1 MKGYRT
7 RLTNLFFAFLGAAP
21 LLAQPLDKVDTL
33 SASVIVANHDRA
45 VLSGLTSLDG
55 SRLRAG
61 VSLLGVPD
69 IVRSLKMLPG
79 VAAGMEITAGL
90 YVHGGDGSDNLFLL
104 DGVPLFQVAHLGGML
119 SSFNTEA
126 IAALDFYKSGFP
138 ARFGGRLSSVV
149 DIVSESGD
157 YQNYHGSVSVGLLDG
172 QVAVGGPVVKD
183 RLSFHVA
190 LRRSWPDLVLSPVL
204 SIRNAHNQKKT
215 TGLYYMYDVNLAL
228 NWSLS
233 PIDEIRVRLYQGKD
247 HFRYST
253 SLSEKFYGKQ
263 IYEEESY
270 TRLRMDWGNFALS
283 SSWRHFFSAG
293 APFEARVYYSRGFS
307 DIGYGT
313 RSASM
318 RGDHPKENTFEG
330 QDVGDVARMGMGVRQ
345 MVYLNRH
352 RLEFGVDYQNTKF
365 FFPNSAAE
373 SRNGGVFLEDKILL
387 GLIQV
392 VGGLRM
398 DAYAF
403 ESNFLFKP
411 QPRAKISC
419 RVTPDLVLNAS
430 YTTMVQFAHLLTSVL
445 LDLPTNRWGPSSA
458 ALPPSEACQATLG
471 FDYSPSAQ
479 LSVRGEAYYK
489 SMDNLFMYTGT
500 TTLFPPADCSE
511 REFACGRGRAYGVDL
526 EGKFCTD
533 RSESVLNYSLSWSQR
548 YFEEIFNDWF
558 FDRYDN
564 RHKISFRHTQRFGEK
579 IRLTLTWDYHSGN
592 RVTFP
597 EQIVKDGQGIT
608 FLYSSPN
615 NMRMPAWHRLDLSCE
630 VRSVTKKGH
639 ESLWAFGLCN
649 VYGRKNPLVVML
661 ADMESNPGYYYLKG
675 YSLPPLIPSVSYT
688 YKF

>member
-1 MKGYRT
+1 MKGFHT
-7 RLTNLFFAFLGAAP
+7 LFANLILTCLGVAP

-33 SASVIVANHDRA
+33 SASVIVASHDRA
-45 VLSGLTSLDG
+45 VLSGLTTFDG
-55 SRLRAG
+55 SRLRTG
-61 VSLLGVPD
+61 VSVLGVPD

-126 IAALDFYKSGFP
+126 INTLGFYKSGFP

-149 DIVSESGD
+149 DIVSKSGD
-157 YQNYHGSVSVGLLDG
+157 YQKYHGSVSIGLLDG
-172 QVAVGGPVVKD
+172 QVAVGGPIVKD
-183 RLSFHVA
+183 KLRFHVA

-204 SIRNAHNQKKT
+204 SIQNAHNQKKT
-215 TGLYYMYDVNLAL
+215 TGSYYMYDVNLAL
-228 NWSLS
+228 NWSPNL
-233 PIDEIRVRLYQGKD
+233 IDEFCVRLYQGKD

-253 SLSEKFYGKQ
+253 SLIEKFYGKQ

-283 SSWRHFFSAG
+283 SSWRHAFSAR
-293 APFEARVYYSRGFS
+293 APFEMRVYYSRGFS

-313 RSASM
+313 RSVSM
-318 RGDHPKENTFEG
+318 RGDYPEEKTFEG
-330 QDVGDVARMGMGVRQ
+330 QDVGDVARVGMKIRQ
-345 MVYLNRH
+345 MLYLDRH
-352 RLEFGVDYQNTKF
+352 RLEFGADYQNTEF
-365 FFPNSAAE
+365 FFPNSAVE
-373 SRNGGVFLEDKILL
+373 SRNGGFFFEDKISV
-387 GLIQV
+387 GLIELI
-392 VGGLRM
+392 GGLRM

-403 ESNFLFKP
+403 ESKFFFKP

-419 RVTPDLVLNAS
+419 RVTSNLVLNAS
-430 YTTMVQFAHLLTSVL
+430 YTAMVQFSHLLTSVL

-458 ALPPSEACQATLG
+458 ALPPSESRQITLG
-471 FDYSPSAQ
+471 FDYRPFAQ

-489 SMDNLFMYTGT
+489 NMDNLVMYTGT
-500 TTLFPPADCSE
+500 TTLFPPADNTE
-511 REFACGRGRAYGVDL
+511 KEFACGRGRAYGVDL

-533 RSESVLNYSLSWSQR
+533 HSESVLNYSLSWSQR
-548 YFEEIFNDWF
+548 YFEKIFTDWF

-564 RHKISFRHTQRFGEK
+564 RHKISIRHTQRFGE
-579 IRLTLTWDYHSGN
+579 RVSLTLSWDYHSGN

-597 EQIVKDGQGIT
+597 EQILEDGQGIT
-608 FLYSSPN
+608 FMYSSPN
-615 NMRMPAWHRLDLSCE
+615 NMRMPSWHRLDLSCV
-630 VRSVTKKGH
+630 VRGVTRRGN
-639 ESLWAFGLCN
+639 ESLWTFGLCN
-649 VYGRKNPLVVML
+649 VYARKNPLVVML
-661 ADMESNPGYYYLKG
+661 ADKESNPGYYYLKG